1 MIFADYKP
9 NVTKVPYILIETEKP
24 SKKLSLTSSHLIF
37 TSNST
42 ATKFKAKQAGSVVP
56 GEIVLVSNGS
66 KLVSSLVR
74 RVSLVERTGM
84 IAPVTIE
91 GNLIVDEVLSSCY
104 AKIMDH
110 DVAHMAFAPLRL
122 AYTYAFNAWS
132 TEGFIQQGMHW
143 YPQILIEIN
152 RALSLYKLSW
162 ISKPLS
168 ELIRR
173 DYILFRVFANCLNSG
188 QLKNNEVFLR
198 RVLSNRGEFSK
209 RVGFVFWRK
218 FLVDLW
224 LFICLHNKVISCR
237 VL

>member
-1 MIFADYKP
+1 MYQYLSWRKKIERFKLIIIFFIFLDGYAEEAWDGCFSADSTVKLESGVDLQLRDLKIGDKIQVMSREGKIGFSEVMIFADYKP
-9 NVTKVPYILIETEKP
+9 NVTKVPYILIETERP

-56 GEIVLVSNGS
+56 GEIVLVSNGNE
-66 KLVSSLVR
+66 LVSSLVR
-74 RVSLVERTGM
+74 RVSLIERTGM
-84 IAPVTIE
+84 IAPVTIQ

-152 RALSLYKLSW
+152 RALSLYKLS
-162 ISKPLS
+162 
-168 ELIRR
+168 
-173 DYILFRVFANCLNSG
+173 
-188 QLKNNEVFLR
+188 
-198 RVLSNRGEFSK
+198 
-209 RVGFVFWRK
+209 
-218 FLVDLW
+218 
-224 LFICLHNKVISCR
+224 
-237 VL
+237 